1 MMNTIEM
8 NTIEMNTVEIN
19 TIEMIR
25 SGRIRRRR
33 RWFVVTM
40 VLTILTMAL
49 CCAMLLLGNTI
60 YPLRD
65 VIAVLA
71 GEEIRGAS
79 FAINTIRLPR
89 MVAGLLAGFA
99 FGIAGY
105 TFQTMLRNPL
115 ANPNVI
121 GVTSGSSAAAV
132 FCIIVLQSSKAV
144 TSLVSVIAG
153 LLTVLIIY
161 VLARGTSFSIG
172 RLILVGI
179 GIQAMCNAMITYLML
194 IGEEHNLPA
203 AVRWLTGSLN
213 GVKLEE
219 LPLLVIT
226 CLIFVPSICLLGRPL
241 MMLELGEQS
250 ATTLGVRT
258 DLVRVL
264 LIVSAVVLAAI
275 ATAITGPIA
284 SVAFLA
290 GPIASRLVG
299 IGTANSIP
307 AGLVGA
313 ALVLAADLAGQF
325 ATPVKFPVGIITG
338 IIGAPYLLFL
348 LIQMNRRGDL

>member
-1 MMNTIEM
+1 MMNT
-8 NTIEMNTVEIN
+8 TIDLIQ
-19 TIEMIR
+19 R
-25 SGRIRRRR
+25 GRKNRRR
-33 RWFVVTM
+33 RWIVVTT
-40 VLTILTMAL
+40 VLTLLAIAL
-49 CCAMLLLGNTI
+49 SCAMLLLGNTI
-60 YPLRD
+60 YPVRD
-65 VIAVLA
+65 VVAVLL
-71 GEEIRGAS
+71 GEEVKGAT
-79 FAINTIRLPR
+79 FAIHTIRLPR
-89 MVAGLLAGFA
+89 MLAGLFAGFA

-121 GVTSGSSAAAV
+121 GITSGSSAAAV
-132 FCIIVLQSSKAV
+132 FCIIVLQSSKSV

-153 LLTVLIIY
+153 LLTALLIY

-179 GIQAMCNAMITYLML
+179 GIQAMCNSMITYLML
-194 IGEEHNLPA
+194 IGGEQNLPA
-203 AVRWLTGSLN
+203 AVRWLAGNLN

-219 LPLLVIT
+219 LPMLIISCFILVPI
-226 CLIFVPSICLLGRPL
+226 ICMLGRSL
-241 MMLELGEQS
+241 MMLELGEQA
-250 ATTLGVRT
+250 ATTLGVKT
-258 DLVRVL
+258 DYVRVVL
-264 LIVSAVVLAAI
+264 MVSAVVLAAI

-290 GPIASRLVG
+290 GPIAARLVG
-299 IGTANSIP
+299 IGTSNSIP

-313 ALVLAADLAGQF
+313 TLVLASDLVGQF
-325 ATPVKFPVGIITG
+325 AFQVKFPVGIITG